1 MNITSS
7 RRFDSLS
14 YQLEL
19 TQPRP
24 SFLRFHLQI
33 FFMNGEPMNLVMP
46 SICDDDAV
54 LTLRSSEGNLFK
66 IGQARAF
73 QSEVWK
79 KMLQVNGA
87 GNGKKR
93 KAGPAFGAGDG
104 IEVKNEELEVVEL
117 EEEEK
122 ICTIFLESLQHD
134 DWVKR
139 SLTPKQ
145 VVKLLRMADKFQ
157 ALMPALFIPCM
168 VEIVPVK
175 WDLEDV
181 LLIYHYSDLL
191 NLQTLRNVAARNF
204 VRLGDTIDHPIQQA
218 KVRVAAHHLLDLHLF
233 RKRWID
239 YSEVMF
245 TRLENCTQNKK
256 CKDLW
261 SSNKVVE
268 KDKLCSLHQAL
279 KNEKRVLDS
288 FTL

>member
-1 MNITSS
+1 M
-7 RRFDSLS
+7 D
-14 YQLEL
+14 
-19 TQPRP
+19 
-24 SFLRFHLQI
+24 
-33 FFMNGEPMNLVMP
+33 LVMP
-46 SICDDDAV
+46 TICDDDAV
-54 LTLRSSEGNLFK
+54 LTLRSSEGNLFE
-66 IGQARAF
+66 ISQARAF

-79 KMLQVNGA
+79 QMLQVDGA
-87 GNGKKR
+87 GEGKKR
-93 KAGPAFGAGDG
+93 KAGPALGAGDR
-104 IEVKNEELEVVEL
+104 IEIKNEELEVVEL

-134 DWVKR
+134 DWVKQ

-145 VVKLLRMADKFQ
+145 VVKLLRMADKFE
-157 ALMPALFIPCM
+157 ALMAAFYIPCM
-168 VEIVPVK
+168 VEVIPVK

-204 VRLGDTIDHPIQQA
+204 VRLGDIVDHPIQQS

-233 RKRWID
+233 RKKWID
-239 YSEVMF
+239 HSEVKF

-261 SSNKVVE
+261 SSNKGVE
-268 KDKLCSLHQAL
+268 KEKLCFLHQAL
-279 KNEKRVLDS
+279 KNEKKVLDS